1 MLNFF
6 PRKEAGVELGG
17 HFIIR
22 KIYEDDH
29 TYNLVTAASKV
40 LELPASAILELFG
53 QFFFEFCVESGYN
66 KILTVLGSS
75 TKEFLQNLDALHDHL
90 STIYPGMKA
99 PSFRCSEGTDGTF
112 ILHYYSD
119 RPGLEFIVIGLVKTV
134 SSRLHNSEV
143 DCKVIKSKGE
153 DGCDHVQF
161 HIIEKCKR
169 KHIFS

>member
-1 MLNFF
+1 M
-6 PRKEAGVELGG
+6 
-17 HFIIR
+17 
-22 KIYEDDH
+22 
-29 TYNLVTAASKV
+29 
-40 LELPASAILELFG
+40 ELPASAILELFG

-99 PSFRCSEGTDGTF
+99 PSFRCSEENDGTF

-161 HIIEKCKR
+161 HIIEKCN
-169 KHIFS
+169 